1 MESDICIIVEIK
13 YNVTNLFSLSIWIVN
28 NLEVTNKTTIS
39 QTKTKLLK

>member
-13 YNVTNLFSLSIWIVN
+13 YNVTYLFSLSIWIVN

>member
-1 MESDICIIVEIK
+1 MESDIHIIEEMK
-13 YNVTNLFSLSIWIVN
+13 YNVTNLSSLSILIVN